1 MILDD
6 LEMNPDKYKDKK
18 LSELSDE
25 DDFDEENNVE
35 YTKVRYKNSLLPKM
49 ILVSTQILIA
59 LTLSITCNWCIFITL
74 YSSSIVRKQVSKNL
88 IWRQLF
94 LSVK

>member
-6 LEMNPDKYKDKK
+6 LEMNPAKYKDKK

-25 DDFDEENNVE
+25 DFDEENSVE

-49 ILVSTQILIA
+49 ILVSTL
-59 LTLSITCNWCIFITL
+59 F
-74 YSSSIVRKQVSKNL
+74 
-88 IWRQLF
+88 QLH
-94 LSVK
+94 

>member
-18 LSELSDE
+18 LSELCDE
-25 DDFDEENNVE
+25 EDFDEENSVE

-49 ILVSTQILIA
+49 IMVSTLFQLHDIS
-59 LTLSITCNWCIFITL
+59 LTYN
-74 YSSSIVRKQVSKNL
+74 
-88 IWRQLF
+88 
-94 LSVK
+94 

>member
-1 MILDD
+1 
-6 LEMNPDKYKDKK
+6 MNPDKYKDKK

-59 LTLSITCNWCIFITL
+59 LTLSITCN
-74 YSSSIVRKQVSKNL
+74 
-88 IWRQLF
+88 
-94 LSVK
+94 